1 MVPSVTDAL
10 LLASWFS
17 AREVGRLPA
26 LAARLPG
33 PVDPVEVLPVDSE
46 VQQD

>member
-1 MVPSVTDAL
+1 MPLVTNAL
-10 LLASWFS
+10 LLASLLFS
-17 AREVGRLPA
+17 ARELGRLPA

-33 PVDPVEVLPVDSE
+33 PVDPVEVLPVDSD